1 MTKHRFTMDF
11 EKAMTA
17 KSCRIV
23 RQFEY
28 FAKNITI
35 G

>member
-1 MTKHRFTMDF
+1 VGGRETCPNNQ
-11 EKAMTA
+11 
-17 KSCRIV
+17 SCRIV